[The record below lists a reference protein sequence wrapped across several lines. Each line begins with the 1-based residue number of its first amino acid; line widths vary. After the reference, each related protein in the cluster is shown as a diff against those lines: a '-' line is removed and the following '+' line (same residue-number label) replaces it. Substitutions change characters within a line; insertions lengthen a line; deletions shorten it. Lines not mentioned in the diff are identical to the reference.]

1 MEVND
6 QQDIENIEFDVIDFK
21 VFKKKTGKVSH
32 QYTINDQPFLHHKVQ
47 KVVKPILSVQNH
59 CARQLYIFDI
69 QVLKL
74 HKLRKSL
81 LLKGEGFCINRNGN
95 VCIKLFTI

>member
-32 QYTINDQPFLHHKVQ
+32 QYTINDQPFLRHKVQ
-47 KVVKPILSVQNH
+47 KSGKAYFKCTESGCKATLHVRYTSFEAAQTEEEPIIERWRIL
-59 CARQLYIFDI
+59 
-69 QVLKL
+69 
-74 HKLRKSL
+74 
-81 LLKGEGFCINRNGN
+81 
-95 VCIKLFTI
+95 

>member
-32 QYTINDQPFLHHKVQ
+32 QYTINDQPFLRHKVQ
-47 KVVKPILSVQNH
+47 ERPTSSALNQG
-59 CARQLYIFDI
+59 ARALTRFKYAFVNTAPEAGDNSD
-69 QVLKL
+69 
-74 HKLRKSL
+74 H
-81 LLKGEGFCINRNGN
+81 
-95 VCIKLFTI
+95 

>member
-47 KVVKPILSVQNH
+47 KSGKSYKRRTRSTASQSSTASSTSHKVQCSRCGRSYGYLPKHVYKP
-59 CARQLYIFDI
+59 
-69 QVLKL
+69 K
-74 HKLRKSL
+74 
-81 LLKGEGFCINRNGN
+81 
-95 VCIKLFTI
+95 